1 MVEAAL
7 LDPAEAALIAAKAG
21 TGTGSDVSSKLM
33 ILNEAMEV
41 EPGWVEIIP
50 LNLVT
55 LHVLTWLSSAHTETK
70 SSSDN
75 LTLLILDRWT
85 VKV

>member
-7 LDPAEAALIAAKAG
+7 LDPVEAALITAKA
-21 TGTGSDVSSKLM
+21 GSDVSSKLM
-33 ILNEAMEV
+33 ILKEAMEV

-55 LHVLTWLSSAHTETK
+55 LHVLTWLSSAQTETK